1 MDRATGTTDPGGGT
15 RMTDRLLGV
24 RRCLAAAPADLLLER
39 LGTELARTYGTTET
53 ELLQVDYRL
62 AALVPLSGAEPVIGA
77 GTPAWRCFD
86 HQSEVVQGGALHVP
100 VTMRGDRLGVLR
112 LAPVPDDPE
121 RRGELAEVATTLAHE
136 LVAVRPGT
144 DRYAVG
150 ARTRRLTLAAEMQ
163 WELLP
168 GRSRIRPS
176 FSLAGQLE
184 PAYAVRGDS
193 FDWAD
198 DGQRVWL
205 STVNGM
211 GEGVTASMLT
221 CLGTNALRNARRA
234 GLELADQASLAD
246 QAIYSYHQGI
256 QHLSALL
263 LELDLQT
270 GVVTAVDAGS
280 PRLLVLRGS
289 EVIEQPLDDQFP
301 LGMFDGTLYQSQRF
315 ELSVG
320 DRLFVV
326 SDGVP
331 EAASQT
337 ARYGETALH
346 RSVRRTRSMAP
357 LEAVR
362 SLLGDLRAFVG
373 SDLVDDAVVVC
384 LDWTGRV

>member
-1 MDRATGTTDPGGGT
+1 MADI
-15 RMTDRLLGV
+15 
-24 RRCLAAAPADLLLER
+24 RRTLAEAPADLVVER
-39 LGTELARTYGTTET
+39 LGTELTRAYGMVET

-62 AALVPLSGAEPVIGA
+62 AALVPLHGGDPVVGA

-86 HQSEVVQGGALHVP
+86 HQTEVLQDEALYLP
-100 VTMRGDRLGVLR
+100 VTMRGERLGVLR
-112 LAPVPDDPE
+112 LTPAPGDPD
-121 RRGELAEVATTLAHE
+121 RRDELAQVATALAHE

-144 DRYAVG
+144 DKYAVG

-198 DGQRVWL
+198 DGQRLWL

-234 GLELADQASLAD
+234 GLDLADQAALAD
-246 QAIYSYHQGI
+246 QAIYAYHQGI

-263 LELDLQT
+263 LELDLHS

-280 PRLLVLRGS
+280 PRLLVLREG
-289 EVIEQPLDDQFP
+289 EILEQPLDDQFP
-301 LGMFDGTLYQSQRF
+301 LGMFDGTIYQSQSFR
-315 ELSVG
+315 LSHG

-326 SDGVP
+326 SDGVLD
-331 EAASQT
+331 ASSRT
-337 ARYGETALH
+337 ARYGDTALY

-373 SDLVDDAVVVC
+373 SDLIDDAVVVC
-384 LDWTGRV
+384 LDWHGSRTEPSRSGDRQPDPDDRGQ

>member
-1 MDRATGTTDPGGGT
+1 
-15 RMTDRLLGV
+15 MTDV
-24 RRCLAAAPADLLLER
+24 RRTLAEAPADLVVER
-39 LGTELARTYGTTET
+39 FGAELTRAYGAAET

-62 AALVPLSGAEPVIGA
+62 AALVPLHGGDPVVGA
-77 GTPAWRCFD
+77 GSPAWRCFD
-86 HQSEVVQGGALHVP
+86 HQAPVVQDGVFYLP
-100 VTMRGDRLGVLR
+100 VTHRGERLGVLR
-112 LAPVPDDPE
+112 LAPAPEDPE
-121 RRGELAEVATTLAHE
+121 RRDELAEAATALAHE

-144 DRYAVG
+144 DKYAVG

-198 DGQRVWL
+198 DGQRLWL

-234 GLELADQASLAD
+234 GLELADQAALAD
-246 QAIYSYHQGI
+246 QAIYAYHQGI

-263 LELDLQT
+263 LELDLRT

-280 PRLLVLRGS
+280 PRLLVLREG

-301 LGMFDGTLYQSQRF
+301 LGMFDGTIYQSQRF
-315 ELSVG
+315 ELAVG
-320 DRLFVV
+320 DRLFIV
-326 SDGVP
+326 SDGVVD
-331 EAASQT
+331 ATSRT
-337 ARYGETALH
+337 ARYADTALH
-346 RSVRRTRSMAP
+346 RSIRRTRPLAP

-373 SDLVDDAVVVC
+373 SDLIDDAVVVC
-384 LDWTGRV
+384 LDWRGI

>member
-1 MDRATGTTDPGGGT
+1 MSDRVLAI
-15 RMTDRLLGV
+15 
-24 RRCLAAAPADLLLER
+24 RRCLAEAPADLLLER
-39 LGTELARTYGTTET
+39 LGTELTKAYEITET

-62 AALVPLSGAEPVIGA
+62 AALVPLSGGEPVIGA
-77 GTPAWRCFD
+77 GTPGWRCFD
-86 HQSEVVQGGALHVP
+86 HQSEVLQDDALHLA

-112 LAPVPDDPE
+112 LAPVPDEPD
-121 RRGELAEVATTLAHE
+121 RRIELAEVATALAHE

-198 DGQRVWL
+198 DGQRLWL

-234 GLELADQASLAD
+234 GLELADQAALAD
-246 QAIYSYHQGI
+246 QAIYSYHQGV

-263 LELDLQT
+263 LELDLRT

-280 PRLLVLRGS
+280 PRLLILRES

-326 SDGVP
+326 GDGVS
-331 EAASQT
+331 EATSRT
-337 ARYGETALH
+337 AQYGETALH
-346 RSVRRTRSMAP
+346 RSVRRTRSLAP

-384 LDWTGRV
+384 LDWTGSS

>member
-1 MDRATGTTDPGGGT
+1 MEHLAEELTRA
-15 RMTDRLLGV
+15 
-24 RRCLAAAPADLLLER
+24 
-39 LGTELARTYGTTET
+39 YGTTAV

-62 AALVPLSGAEPVIGA
+62 SALVPLSGGEPVFGA
-77 GTPAWRCFD
+77 GSPAWRCFD
-86 HQSEVVQGGALHVP
+86 HQTEVVEDGALHLP

-112 LAPVPDDPE
+112 LAPVPPE
-121 RRGELAEVATTLAHE
+121 PDQRGELAEAATALAHE

-198 DGQRVWL
+198 DGQRLWL
-205 STVNGM
+205 STINGM
-211 GEGVTASMLT
+211 GEGVNASMLT

-234 GLELADQASLAD
+234 GLELADQAALAD
-246 QAIYSYHQGI
+246 QAIYAYHQGI

-263 LELDLQT
+263 LELDLGT

-280 PRLLVLRGS
+280 PRLLVLRGT

-301 LGMFDGTLYQSQRF
+301 LGMFDGTIYQSQRF
-315 ELSVG
+315 ALSSG
-320 DRLFVV
+320 DRLLVV
-326 SDGVP
+326 SDGVVD
-331 EAASQT
+331 AASRT
-337 ARYGETALH
+337 ARYGETALY

-362 SLLGDLRAFVG
+362 SLLGDLRAFVE
-373 SDLVDDAVVVC
+373 SELVDDAVVVC
-384 LDWTGRV
+384 LDWTGT

>member
-1 MDRATGTTDPGGGT
+1 
-15 RMTDRLLGV
+15 MTDRLSDI
-24 RRCLAAAPADLLLER
+24 RRRLAEAPADLVVECLA
-39 LGTELARTYGTTET
+39 TELARAYGTVET

-62 AALVPLSGAEPVIGA
+62 AALVPLHGGDPVTGA
-77 GTPAWRCFD
+77 GTAAWRCFD
-86 HQSEVVQGGALHVP
+86 HQAPALQDGILHLP
-100 VTMRGDRLGVLR
+100 VTMRGERLGVLR
-112 LAPVPDDPE
+112 LAPAPEDP
-121 RRGELAEVATTLAHE
+121 RRRDELAEAADALAHE
-136 LVAVRPGT
+136 LIVVRPGT
-144 DRYAVG
+144 DKYAVG

-168 GRSRIRPS
+168 GRSRIRPA

-198 DGQRVWL
+198 DDQRLWL

-234 GLELADQASLAD
+234 GLELADQAALAD
-246 QAIYSYHQGI
+246 QAIYAYHQGI

-263 LELDLQT
+263 LELDLRT

-280 PRLLVLRGS
+280 PRLLVLRDG

-301 LGMFDGTLYQSQRF
+301 LGMFDGTIYQSQSF
-315 ELSVG
+315 PLSVG

-326 SDGVP
+326 SDGVFD
-331 EAASQT
+331 ATSRT
-337 ARYGETALH
+337 ARYGDTALH

-384 LDWTGRV
+384 LEWRGFHAEGQ